1 MNRCL
6 RELRAMKPARFASV
20 EADLLKRPSRVAALS
35 TVVAA
40 AKRTGRGDRFP
51 HDSLLPDGPCLH
63 QLADPLISTAAA
75 LAGIAPMW
83 RVCACH
89 GPTHEGRTPPPAQRT
104 PPSGCCSRCSRCCL
118 SRVAPQSRPR
128 WRRRRR
134 RRGRGGRRQSSS
146 RPPRCSTGRSM
157 HHLPQRSSYGSR
169 KT

>member
-63 QLADPLISTAAA
+63 QLADRSCFGWDRTYVA
-75 LAGIAPMW
+75 
-83 RVCACH
+83 RV
-89 GPTHEGRTPPPAQRT
+89 R
-104 PPSGCCSRCSRCCL
+104 L
-118 SRVAPQSRPR
+118 SWPD
-128 WRRRRR
+128 
-134 RRGRGGRRQSSS
+134 
-146 RPPRCSTGRSM
+146 T
-157 HHLPQRSSYGSR
+157 
-169 KT
+169 